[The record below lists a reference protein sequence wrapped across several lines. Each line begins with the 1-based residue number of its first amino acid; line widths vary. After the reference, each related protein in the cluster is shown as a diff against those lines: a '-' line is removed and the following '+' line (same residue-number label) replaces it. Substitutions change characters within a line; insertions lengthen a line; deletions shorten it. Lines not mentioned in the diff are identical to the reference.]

1 MLIVNFSACKTSTDF
16 VGSGGVA
23 VVVCETVLL
32 YYRGCVTV
40 DAVFIVVV
48 VG

>member
-1 MLIVNFSACKTSTDF
+1 MNVIVVAAFIF
-16 VGSGGVA
+16 VVGSGGVA

-40 DAVFIVVV
+40 DAVSIVVV